1 MPSSRA
7 AGGGMRRLMLRG
19 EQQEGLGSG
28 GGSRQQDCGMGA
40 AACTPLT
47 PGRKRRTGGLARLLG
62 AAFLLGVFVTGAM
75 VNFDMRA
82 DPAATADC
90 TALLLDRDTG
100 RTVAVPCAGT
110 IPSLPGTLTALLP
123 TGLPEDVAATR

>member
-1 MPSSRA
+1 
-7 AGGGMRRLMLRG
+7 MLRG
-19 EQQEGLGSG
+19 DEHKRQGSS
-28 GGSRQQDCGMGA
+28 GGSRRQQDSGLGA
-40 AACTPLT
+40 VVPTPLA
-47 PGRKRRTGGLARLLG
+47 PRRKGRTGATRLLG

-75 VNFDMRA
+75 VSFDMRA
-82 DPAATADC
+82 DTAATADC

-110 IPSLPGTLTALLP
+110 IPSLPSTLTALLP

>member
-1 MPSSRA
+1 
-7 AGGGMRRLMLRG
+7 MLRG
-19 EQQEGLGSG
+19 EQQEGLGSS
-28 GGSRQQDCGMGA
+28 GGSRQQDRGMGA
-40 AACTPLT
+40 AASTPLT
-47 PGRKRRTGGLARLLG
+47 PGRKRRTGVGFARLLG

-82 DPAATADC
+82 DPAVTADC

-100 RTVAVPCAGT
+100 RTSAVPCAGT

-123 TGLPEDVAATR
+123 TGLPEHVAATR